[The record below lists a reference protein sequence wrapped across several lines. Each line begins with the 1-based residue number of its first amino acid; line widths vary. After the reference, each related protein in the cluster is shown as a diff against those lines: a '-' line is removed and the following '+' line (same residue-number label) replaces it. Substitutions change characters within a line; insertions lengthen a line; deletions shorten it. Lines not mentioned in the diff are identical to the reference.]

1 MTIPAYTKGNIN
13 TIFHYGDWKQGHMVK
28 FHEAVQSNAAVS
40 LACLFQKILTNF
52 HKSRIKKGWIYNLKS
67 R

>member
-1 MTIPAYTKGNIN
+1 METE
-13 TIFHYGDWKQGHMVK
+13 KQGHMVK

-52 HKSRIKKGWIYNLKS
+52 INQG
-67 R
+67 